1 MRVNVELRYLLYRL
15 QELQAEQKDYETAIT
30 NLSDDGDEVSLAV
43 KSLRECKRIVDGKIL
58 VLMNTDC
65 MLIATTPAAIDGV
78 TNIKERWNTDD
89 EENAYRLQSKKPNPK
104 SDKLEQGGE
113 MYG

>member
-1 MRVNVELRYLLYRL
+1 
-15 QELQAEQKDYETAIT
+15 
-30 NLSDDGDEVSLAV
+30 
-43 KSLRECKRIVDGKIL
+43 
-58 VLMNTDC
+58 